1 MTGIMGALDRE
12 VAALTELLENK
23 TVADYGRLKVYSG
36 KIFGKNT
43 AVCVCGVGK
52 VAAAYAATVLITA
65 YGADTVIN
73 TGVAGGTVPR
83 GTPVIADKLVQHD
96 VRAYADG
103 LPAGQIEGFD
113 SPYLP
118 ADVKLCKELCAAA
131 VACGLEP
138 AVGTIASG
146 DQFICGKEDVGR
158 IKRTFGALAI
168 DMESAS
174 AAQVC
179 ALAGVRFAALR
190 TVTDNADDN
199 AIEDYYELL
208 NFAAAQSVSILTE
221 YLKGSRE

>member
-1 MTGIMGALDRE
+1 MHPENVDKVVDLLRSKGIDAVSFLDPQ
-12 VAALTELLENK
+12 AARPDKFVVNESGVLFPFMSPQ
-23 TVADYGRLKVYSG
+23 DSLK
-36 KIFGKNT
+36 
-43 AVCVCGVGK
+43 AVILVE
-52 VAAAYAATVLITA
+52 
-65 YGADTVIN
+65 DTVIN

-190 TVTDNADDN
+190 TVTDNADDD